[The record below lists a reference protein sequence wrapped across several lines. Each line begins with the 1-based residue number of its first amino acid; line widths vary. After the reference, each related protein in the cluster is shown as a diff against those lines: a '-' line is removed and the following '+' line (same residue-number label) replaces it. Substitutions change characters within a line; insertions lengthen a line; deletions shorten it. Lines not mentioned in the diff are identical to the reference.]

1 MIDGLVKSHFIRH
14 SRADGRI
21 HSYQRI
27 MDPRLRGN
35 DGVMKIQVFFY
46 ICSIQ
51 PLAAGDRRFFLLRSR
66 FKVK

>member
-1 MIDGLVKSHFIRH
+1 
-14 SRADGRI
+14 
-21 HSYQRI
+21 
-27 MDPRLRGN
+27 
-35 DGVMKIQVFFY
+35 MKIQVFFY